1 MPVDA
6 SKSAA
11 LPRPWLFGAT
21 ADLLFGCGLVAALA
35 FLALSVD
42 GDAVRAILP
51 MAWTPMLVLLTGIP
65 HYGATLLRVYEHRA
79 DRRRYVVF
87 SGYVTAALAVTFIA
101 GAYEVAIGSWL
112 LTLYLTW
119 SPWHYSA
126 QNYGIALMFLGR
138 RGVQLP
144 PFAKHALQAS
154 FVLSF
159 LLAATMLHAVDSGVS
174 YAPGSY
180 DGTVYQLQRF
190 APPAGL
196 VAIAMPALGV
206 AYLAT
211 LGIAIGAMLRR
222 ATILR
227 TLPVLALLASQ
238 ALWFA
243 VPALAR
249 HAQVLQGIEPFGTQH
264 ATYAFLWVAMAHS
277 VQYLWIT
284 RYFARAQ
291 GATSGTA
298 FGAKVLLSGAAV
310 WVVPALLFS
319 PAALGRVPYDAGLAL
334 LIASVVN
341 LHHFILDGAI
351 WKLRDGPIARALL
364 RDEREATAP
373 PRGAAWPSR
382 LWWAAGAAS
391 VSVWCF
397 STFVQAG
404 ALQPAVAAGDTEG
417 MERAASRLA
426 WIGQES
432 ARVHAA
438 LATLHQHRGNAAP
451 AAHHAERA
459 LALHAGAD
467 ELFELST
474 YFHRSSRSADAIA
487 SIERALTQQPG
498 SPRLRHRLAW
508 LLIVYHRAEPAQAQ
522 RARDLAAAAV
532 ADTAGQNASY
542 LHTYGMALA
551 ATGALE
557 QALATAEQA
566 LARAIAAGEKD
577 FIDLL
582 RRHRDGYAQALGR

>member
-1 MPVDA
+1 MTT
-6 SKSAA
+6 SSAA
-11 LPRPWLFGAT
+11 PRPWLFGAT
-21 ADLLFGCGLVAALA
+21 TDLLFGCGLVATLA
-35 FLALSVD
+35 FAALSVD
-42 GDAVRAILP
+42 GDAVRAVLP
-51 MAWTPMLVLLTGIP
+51 MAWTPLLVLLTGIP

-87 SGYVTAALAVTFIA
+87 SGYVTAALVVAFVA
-101 GAYEVAIGSWL
+101 GAYQVAIGSWL

-119 SPWHYSA
+119 SPWHYSG

-159 LLAATMLHAVDSGVS
+159 LLAAIMLHAVDSGVS

-180 DGTVYQLQRF
+180 DGTVYQLLRL
-190 APPAGL
+190 APPRGL
-196 VAIAMPALGV
+196 VAIAMPALAVGYV
-206 AYLAT
+206 AT
-211 LGIAIGAMLRR
+211 LGIAVHAMLRR
-222 ATILR
+222 GGVR
-227 TLPVLALLASQ
+227 QTLPVFALLASQ

-249 HAQVLQGIEPFGTQH
+249 HAHVLQGMEPFGTEH

-284 RYFARAQ
+284 RYFARAR
-291 GATSGTA
+291 GAMSGSA

-310 WVVPALLFS
+310 WVIPALLFA
-319 PAALGRVPYDAGLAL
+319 PAVLGRVPYDAGLAL

-364 RDEREATAP
+364 RGEGEAGSTL
-373 PRGAAWPSR
+373 RVAAWPSR
-382 LWWAAGAAS
+382 LVWAAGAAS
-391 VSVWCF
+391 VAVWTF
-397 STFVQAG
+397 STIVQASE
-404 ALQPAVAAGDTEG
+404 LQPALSAGDVERV
-417 MERAASRLA
+417 ERAADRLA

-438 LATLHQHRGNAAP
+438 LATLHQHLGNATP
-451 AAHHAERA
+451 AAQHAERA
-459 LALHAGAD
+459 LALHAGID

-474 YFHRSSRSADAIA
+474 YFHRSRRSADAIA

-508 LLIVYHRAEPAQAQ
+508 LLIVYHREEPAQAQ
-522 RARDLAAAAV
+522 RARDLAAGAV

-557 QALATAEQA
+557 HALATSEQA

-582 RRHRDGYAQALGR
+582 RRHRDGYAQALRR

>member
-1 MPVDA
+1 MTTSSPP
-6 SKSAA
+6 
-11 LPRPWLFGAT
+11 PRPWLFGAT
-21 ADLLFGCGLVAALA
+21 TDLLFGCGLVAALA
-35 FLALSVD
+35 FVALGID
-42 GDAVRAILP
+42 GDAVRAVLP
-51 MAWTPMLVLLTGIP
+51 MAWTPLLVLLTGIP

-79 DRRRYVVF
+79 DRRRYLVF
-87 SGYVTAALAVTFIA
+87 SGYLTAALALAFVA
-101 GAYEVAIGSWL
+101 GAYQVAVGSWL

-119 SPWHYSA
+119 SPWHYSG

-159 LLAATMLHAVDSGVS
+159 LLAALMLHAVDSGVS

-180 DGTVYQLQRF
+180 DGTVYQLLRF
-190 APPAGL
+190 APPDGL
-196 VAIAMPALGV
+196 VAIAMPALAAGYV
-206 AYLAT
+206 AT
-211 LGIAIGAMLRR
+211 LAIAVHAMLLR
-222 ATILR
+222 ASLR
-227 TLPVLALLASQ
+227 QTLPVFALLASQ

-249 HAQVLQGIEPFGTQH
+249 HAHVLQGFEPFGTEH

-284 RYFARAQ
+284 RYFARAR
-291 GATSGTA
+291 GAASGST

-310 WVVPALLFS
+310 WVIPALLFA
-319 PAALGRVPYDAGLAL
+319 PGVLGRVPYDAGLAL

-364 RDEREATAP
+364 RGEGEEGSTP
-373 PRGAAWPSR
+373 QGSAWPSR
-382 LWWAAGAAS
+382 LVWAAGAAS
-391 VSVWCF
+391 VGVWTF
-397 STFVQAG
+397 STIVQAG
-404 ALQPAVAAGDTEG
+404 ELQPALAAGDVERV
-417 MERAASRLA
+417 ERAADRLA

-451 AAHHAERA
+451 AQRHAERT
-459 LALHAGAD
+459 LALHAGVD

-474 YFHRSSRSADAIA
+474 FFHRSRRSGDAIA

-508 LLIVYHRAEPAQAQ
+508 LLIVYHRDEPAQAQ

-532 ADTAGQNASY
+532 ADTGGRNASY

-557 QALATAEQA
+557 EALATAEHA
-566 LARAIAAGEKD
+566 LATAIAAGEKD